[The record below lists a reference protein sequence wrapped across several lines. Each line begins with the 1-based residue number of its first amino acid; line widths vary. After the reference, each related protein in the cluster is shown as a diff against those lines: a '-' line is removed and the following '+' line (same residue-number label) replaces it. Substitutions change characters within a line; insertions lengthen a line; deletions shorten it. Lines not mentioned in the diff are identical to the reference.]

1 MSRNGWIRSTL
12 TLLLVAAPAVRA
24 DEPTPGDPPR
34 QNAESQ
40 DNKFKLG
47 EVTVVVTADQDP
59 LETAHSTLDAEQIQ
73 EMNRD
78 TVSSAMELLPGV
90 STTIG
95 TRNERMVYLRGFD
108 AKQVPLFIDGVPSYV
123 PYDGSMDYN
132 RFTTFDLSEIQV
144 AKGFSS
150 VTYGANTL
158 GGAINLVTRRP
169 ALPLEGDIRLG
180 FFEGGGRKT
189 AVNFGTNQGRW
200 YLQAGGSYSQAD
212 SWRMSSDFKPT
223 PYENGGNRLNS
234 DFTDTRFSL
243 KLGFT
248 PNDRDEYVI
257 GATRQTGEK
266 GQPPST
272 TVAPKYWRWPT
283 WDKDSLFV
291 ATNTALGEKSYVKFN
306 AYFDTYQNTAVS
318 YTDATYTNRST
329 FLGTNGESFYDDFT
343 HGAKVEFGTL
353 LLPRQ
358 NAKLMI
364 QSKTDVHRSDSKA
377 IPATKDWPHYEDR
390 YLDWGV
396 EDTVSLSPS
405 VDLSLG
411 AGWDH
416 LKPVDS
422 GPDYALPGSR
432 GFFHGQVGLFWRAA
446 PKVQLY
452 TTFAQKDRF
461 PSLSDRYSAKQ
472 NKYKPNPELKPE
484 QSRNWEVGARTHPAE
499 WVQLDAALFLSDI
512 QDLIQPVDLGIPNPN
527 YKNTNWMQYRNI
539 GKVRHSGVELS
550 ADFKPCEVFRAGVG
564 YTYLDRSIRSDP
576 DTSLASKR
584 LTGTPRNRATGYLR
598 YEPVPAFYLLASI
611 QSQDSLWDTEN
622 VSLGGFTTV
631 DLTLGWKP
639 TPRLLID
646 GGFTNLFDRNYE
658 LSDGYPLAGRTWFVN
673 GRYRF

>member
-1 MSRNGWIRSTL
+1 MSRNGWIGSTL
-12 TLLLVAAPAVRA
+12 TLLLTAAPTMRA
-24 DEPTPGDPPR
+24 QETAPGDPPER
-34 QNAESQ
+34 KAESGDKK
-40 DNKFKLG
+40 DNTFKLG
-47 EVTVVVTADQDP
+47 EVTVVVTASLDP
-59 LETAHSTLDAEQIQ
+59 IETANSLIDAGQIQ

-78 TVSSAMELLPGV
+78 TVSAAMELLPGV

-95 TRNERMVYLRGFD
+95 TRNERMIYLRGFD
-108 AKQVPLFIDGVPSYV
+108 SKQVPLFIDGVPSYV
-123 PYDGSMDYN
+123 PYDGTMDYN

-150 VTYGANTL
+150 VTYGANAL

-169 ALPLEGDIRLG
+169 AQPLEGDVRFG
-180 FFEGGGRKT
+180 VFEGEGRKI
-189 AVNFGTNQGRW
+189 AVNFGTNQGLW

-212 SWRMSSDFKPT
+212 SWRMSSDFKST
-223 PYENGGNRLNS
+223 AYEDGGHRLNS
-234 DFTDTRFSL
+234 DFTDKRFSL

-272 TVAPKYWRWPT
+272 TTAPKYWRWPT

-291 ATNTALGEKSYVKFN
+291 ATNTAIGEKSYVKFN
-306 AYFDTYQNTAVS
+306 AYFDTYENTVVS
-318 YTDATYTNRST
+318 YTDVTYTNRSS

-343 HGAKVEFGTL
+343 RGAKLEFGTL

-358 NAKLMI
+358 NAKVMI

-377 IPATKDWPHYEDR
+377 TPAMKDWLHYEDR
-390 YLDWGV
+390 YLNWGV
-396 EDTVSLSPS
+396 EDTISLSSS

-416 LKPVDS
+416 LEPLDS
-422 GPDYALPGSR
+422 GPDYALPDAKS
-432 GFFHGQVGLFWRAA
+432 FFHGQVGLFWRAT

-461 PSLSDRYSAKQ
+461 PSLSDRYSGKLK
-472 NKYKPNPELKPE
+472 KYIPNPGLKPE
-484 QSRNWEVGARTHPAE
+484 QSENWEIGAKANPAE

-512 QDLIQPVDLGIPNPN
+512 QDLVQAVDTGIVNPN

-550 ADFKPCEVFRAGVG
+550 ADFKPSQVLHAGAG
-564 YTYLDRSIRSDP
+564 YTYLDRSNRSDP
-576 DTSLASKR
+576 DTR
-584 LTGTPRNRATGYLR
+584 LTGTPRHRATGYVR
-598 YEPVPAFYLLASI
+598 YEPVSEFYVLASL
-611 QSQDSLWDTEN
+611 QAQDSLWDSNT